1 MILYTIILYH
11 IWWVH
16 KPAPGPAFW
25 PGFIPLQ
32 HDHYCTA
39 HYPRHAALY
48 GSISVFL
55 LRAASKYDA
64 MLSGH
69 SAFPFRCSL
78 RCGPGFEF
86 GLKCFTNQ
94 VKNQHSRRHQRRLWC
109 LLPRCRRRLPRESPR
124 CTVGR
129 CRRHKYPAH
138 ANKIVRN
145 NKVQKFD
152 SNFKTKQTE
161 NK

>member
-1 MILYTIILYH
+1 M
-11 IWWVH
+11 H

-39 HYPRHAALY
+39 HYPLQAALY
-48 GSISVFL
+48 GSISDFL
-55 LRAASKYDA
+55 LRAASKYGA

-69 SAFPFRCSL
+69 SAVPVLCSL

-86 GLKCFTNQ
+86 GLKSFANQ
-94 VKNQHSRRHQRRLWC
+94 VKSQHSRQC
-109 LLPRCRRRLPRESPR
+109 PPPPTAAS
-124 CTVGR
+124 VS
-129 CRRHKYPAH
+129 ASSVSS
-138 ANKIVRN
+138 AAAA
-145 NKVQKFD
+145 KVSSVNSGTLSSSQISSTCKQNCQKQQGAKFD